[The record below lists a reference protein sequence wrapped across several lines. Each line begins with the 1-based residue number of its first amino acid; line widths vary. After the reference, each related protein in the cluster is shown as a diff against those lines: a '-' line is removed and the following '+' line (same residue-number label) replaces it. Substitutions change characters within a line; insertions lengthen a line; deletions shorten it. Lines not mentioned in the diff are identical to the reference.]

1 MAQKPPITIKH
12 TQTITKTVNPEKGE
26 NPVSRLAILLVSNV
40 PSFQQQEKQT
50 HKPKSIVYTK
60 KQDSLT
66 LSKKKV
72 NQ

>member
-12 TQTITKTVNPEKGE
+12 TQTVTKTINPRKRGE
-26 NPVSRLAILLVSNV
+26 SSFQIAVLLVSNV
-40 PSFQQQEKQT
+40 PSFQQEKQT
-50 HKPKSIVYTK
+50 YKPKSIVYIK
-60 KQDSLT
+60 KQESLT